1 MAGLRPENYLI
12 PGDFPVGMARNN
24 NARDFITD
32 GVCVGSGRHGQGG
45 IFNISSFQAALD
57 GVSLLPGT
65 VKITV

>member
-1 MAGLRPENYLI
+1 
-12 PGDFPVGMARNN
+12 MARN